1 MPTVCRKLVACA
13 LLALP
18 LSACGHADSDPAA
31 AAARAYDQALEKA
44 RKAMAEVAVADPAA
58 NRASA
63 EALRSTANACK
74 APSGATNNQKA
85 AFAMTGAQLLREA
98 ARLDTIAIERLQAQ
112 QRAAADRLVSA
123 LQAAG
128 SLKQMKTSMPAASD
142 ATEALQKAI
151 DDLGTRASDAD
162 AQAQAGMSSV
172 QSKQDEVTKLTE
184 QATALD
190 AQAAQKRAEA
200 GKAPTAQAL
209 KLIEEAS
216 ALTKQAIELRRS
228 AGAASLVATTSGPE
242 AARQQRQAEAMRE
255 QQKRLEGDKEAV
267 AAVGAARAKAA
278 EALSSSASAAMT
290 RANEAAGQLE
300 KVSAELKTLFASA
313 AEGLDQAAS
322 LAQQG
327 SSLPGP
333 QGSSA
338 KMGAASAHLAQ
349 AMLYERW
356 AMGASM
362 EAYAFDAMS
371 KAGGDSKW
379 SKLASDA
386 RQERTDAGTKALAAF
401 EAADGDIASDS
412 GATLTAL
419 KARITEAKKAY
430 ETAKP
435 AKAADAEP
443 AKAAEGD
450 AAKPAE
456 GDAAKP
462 AEGDAGKPADAPA
475 AETKPDA
482 PAAQPA
488 SEPAPAPA
496 AAPGA

>member
-1 MPTVCRKLVACA
+1 MTPACRKLVACA

-18 LSACGHADSDPAA
+18 LSACGQADADPTA

-63 EALRSTANACK
+63 DALRSTANACK
-74 APSGATNNQKA
+74 APSGATNNQKS

-98 ARLDTIAIERLQAQ
+98 ARLDTVAIERLQAQ

-123 LQAAG
+123 LQTAG
-128 SLKQMKTSMPAASD
+128 SLKQMKASMPPASE

-151 DDLGTRASDAD
+151 DELGTRASDAD
-162 AQAQAGMSSV
+162 AQAQAGMASV
-172 QSKQDEVTKLTE
+172 QSKQDEATKLAA
-184 QATALD
+184 QAAALE

-200 GKAPTAQAL
+200 GKASTAQAL
-209 KLIEEAS
+209 KLIEDAS
-216 ALTKQAIELRRS
+216 TLTKQAIELRRS

-242 AARQQRQAEAMRE
+242 AARQQRQAESMRE

-267 AAVGAARAKAA
+267 AAVDAARGKAA
-278 EALSSSASAAMT
+278 ESLDSSASAAMG
-290 RANEAAGQLE
+290 RASEAAGQLE
-300 KVSAELKTLFASA
+300 KVSSELKSLFASA

-386 RQERTDAGTKALAAF
+386 RQERTDAGTKALAAL
-401 EAADGDIASDS
+401 EAADGDISSDS
-412 GATLTAL
+412 AASLTAL
-419 KARITEAKKAY
+419 KARISEAKKRY
-430 ETAKP
+430 EGP
-435 AKAADAEP
+435 KA
-443 AKAAEGD
+443 AKAAESE

-456 GDAAKP
+456 GDASKP
-462 AEGDAGKPADAPA
+462 AEGDASKPADAPP
-475 AETKPDA
+475 AEPKPEE

-496 AAPGA
+496 PGA

>member
-1 MPTVCRKLVACA
+1 MITACRKLVACA

-18 LSACGHADSDPAA
+18 LTACGQGDADPAA

-58 NRASA
+58 NRTSA

-74 APSGATNNQKA
+74 APSGATNTQKA

-98 ARLDTIAIERLQAQ
+98 ARLDTVAIERLQAQ

-123 LQAAG
+123 LQTA
-128 SLKQMKTSMPAASD
+128 SSMRQMKASMPPASD

-162 AQAQAGMSSV
+162 SQAQAGLTSV
-172 QSKQDEVTKLTE
+172 QAKQDEATRLAA
-184 QATALD
+184 QAAALD
-190 AQAAQKRAEA
+190 AQAAQKRTEA
-200 GKAPTAQAL
+200 GKASTAQAL

-216 ALTKQAIELRRS
+216 ALTKQAIDLRRS
-228 AGAASLVATTSGPE
+228 AGAASVVATTGGPE

-267 AAVGAARAKAA
+267 AAVDAARGKAA
-278 EALSSSASAAMT
+278 ESLSTSASAAMA
-290 RANEAAGQLE
+290 RATEAAGQLE

-362 EAYAFDAMS
+362 EAYALDAMG
-371 KAGGDSKW
+371 KTGGDSKW

-386 RQERTDAGTKALAAF
+386 RQERADAGSKALAAL
-401 EAADGDIASDS
+401 EAADADISGDS
-412 GATLTAL
+412 GPSLTAL

-430 ETAKP
+430 ESAKP
-435 AKAADAEP
+435 AKAAEAEAPKAPEADAAKP
-443 AKAAEGD
+443 ADGD

-456 GDAAKP
+456 AP
-462 AEGDAGKPADAPA
+462 AEQPKPEAPAD
-475 AETKPDA
+475 
-482 PAAQPA
+482 QPA
-488 SEPAPAPA
+488 GEPAPAPA
-496 AAPGA
+496 PGN